1 MELAAFLLV
10 LSEGVEPWEKVAARA
25 HLPVEQT
32 RLLAQALRDAGY
44 PLLVEKSGVGLAPGS
59 LAPQFVLPRLRG
71 RLGRPYRYLGAVPST
86 QDVLRAWPAASEGA
100 LVVAERQT
108 QGRGRLGRPWLSP
121 PGNLYLSLLLLG
133 PMPPLLPLR
142 AGVALAQAAGCGGLK
157 WPNDLLS
164 PDGRKLGGILIES
177 EGNRVL
183 IGVGVNV
190 ERAPLATAAALQE
203 FRNIQRVDLLLDFL
217 DLFEAWLYRSHSS
230 VLQAWQDLDRT
241 VGKKVCVQT
250 PTGVVEGVAEA
261 ILADG
266 ALLVRTARGLR
277 CVRAGEIVLTP
288 PTDVVDP
295 QHG

>member
-10 LSEGVEPWEKVAARA
+10 LSEGVEPWERVAARA

-44 PLLVEKSGVGLAPGS
+44 PLLFEKSGVGLAPGS
-59 LAPQFVLPRLRG
+59 LAPQVVLPRLKG
-71 RLGRPYRYLGAVPST
+71 RLGRPYRYLGTVPST
-86 QDVLRAWPAASEGA
+86 QDVLRAWSAAPEGA

-108 QGRGRLGRPWLSP
+108 RGRGRLGRPWLSP

-133 PMPPLLPLR
+133 PMAHLLPLR
-142 AGVALAQAAGCGGLK
+142 AGVALAQAAGGGLK

-190 ERAPLATAAALQE
+190 ERAPLSTAAALQE
-203 FRNIQRVDLLLDFL
+203 FRNIQRVDLLRDFL
-217 DLFEAWLYRSHSS
+217 DLFEAWLYRPHSS

-241 VGKKVCVQT
+241 LGKKVRVGT

-277 CVRAGEIVLTP
+277 CVRAGEIVLSP

-295 QHG
+295 QQG